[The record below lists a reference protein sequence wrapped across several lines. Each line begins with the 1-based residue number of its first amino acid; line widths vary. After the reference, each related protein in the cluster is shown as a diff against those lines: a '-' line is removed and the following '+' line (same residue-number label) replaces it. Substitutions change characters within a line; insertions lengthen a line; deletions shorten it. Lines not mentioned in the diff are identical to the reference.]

1 MYKIEYDIK
10 PNATGRPCIDLP
22 DDYDQKPEDRFFA
35 IELTRYILQDVYS
48 RQTPKL
54 QQETS
59 DMIHTS
65 LNLLGQLGDEI
76 AELLRDGMKTS
87 GDAAFILNNR
97 YHLQVQNII
106 QLNRLGNEIF
116 YEDKVF
122 RKKDGLKVLVTDE
135 MKIYVFDD
143 NNWTEVK

>member
-1 MYKIEYDIK
+1 MYKIEYEIK
-10 PNATGRPCIDLP
+10 PNALGRPCIELP

-54 QQETS
+54 QEETADKIS
-59 DMIHTS
+59 TS
-65 LNLLGQLGDEI
+65 INLLGQLADEI
-76 AELLRDGMKTS
+76 AQLLWEGMKMS

-97 YHLQVQNII
+97 YHLQVENIV
-106 QLNRLGNEIF
+106 QLNRLRDEIY

-135 MKIYVFDD
+135 MKIYEYND
-143 NNWTEVK
+143 NNWIEVK